1 MAGVAYLKRTIKTNK
16 NAVIKQKKSRELSV
30 KKTREGFLLL
40 FVFSTENIVGA
51 DLVKVAK
58 SD

>member
-40 FVFSTENIVGA
+40 FVFSAENIVGA